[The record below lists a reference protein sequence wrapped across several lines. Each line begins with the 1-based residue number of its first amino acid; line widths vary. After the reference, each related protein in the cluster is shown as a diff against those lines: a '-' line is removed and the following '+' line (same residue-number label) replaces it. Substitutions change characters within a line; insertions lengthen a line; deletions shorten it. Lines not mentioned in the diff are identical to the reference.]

1 MINLE
6 KEIRE
11 QPEVLASVGAY
22 NRETVRALVAAAK
35 QRGVKQITFAARG
48 TSDHA
53 CIYAQYLFGIYA
65 GIPCGLATPSV
76 ISQYGAKF
84 HFADTLVIGVSQSGQ
99 AKDVLAVLENAHA
112 CGCLTAAITNDAS
125 SPVAQYA
132 DYHLDCHAGPET
144 SIAATKTFTSQM
156 YLLAM
161 LCSEWSGNPELAAVL
176 DRVPETVAEV
186 LSKVPA
192 ELDAIV
198 PQYRDIEDAFVLG
211 RGLAYPIALEGAL
224 KTLET
229 NRIRVKGY
237 PISDFHHGPLAQVHE
252 GTLVI
257 VMAPEGPVSGDALE
271 MMDKLDRIGANV
283 FVLSDNAGIIG
294 GRKPSVLLPANGA
307 DVGAAWTMA
316 VTMQLFALKLTEQ
329 KGIDPDASTV
339 LKKVTV
345 TK

>member
-11 QPEVLASVGAY
+11 QPEVLAAVGAY
-22 NRETVRALVAAAK
+22 NRETVRALAAAAK
-35 QRGVKQITFAARG
+35 QRGVKHIIFAARG

-53 CIYAQYLFGIYA
+53 CVYAQYLFGIYA

-76 ISQYGAKF
+76 VSQYGAEF
-84 HFADTLVIGVSQSGQ
+84 HFEDTLVIGVSQSGQ
-99 AKDVLAVLENAHA
+99 AKDVLAVLENAHT
-112 CGCLTAAITNDAS
+112 CGCITAAVTNDAS
-125 SPVAQYA
+125 SPIAKYV

-161 LCSEWSGNPELAAVL
+161 LCSEWSGSSELAAIL
-176 DRVPETVAEV
+176 ERVPATVAEV
-186 LSKVPA
+186 LRTVPGEIEA
-192 ELDAIV
+192 LI
-198 PQYRDIEDAFVLG
+198 PKYRDIEDAFVLG
-211 RGLAYPIALEGAL
+211 RGLSYPIALEGAL

-257 VMAPEGPVSGDALE
+257 VLAPKGPVSGDALE
-271 MMDKLDRIGANV
+271 MIGKLEKIGAEV
-283 FVLSDNAGIIG
+283 LILSDNVGIIG
-294 GRKPSVLLPANGA
+294 GRKPSILLPANGA

-329 KGIDPDASTV
+329 KGIDPDASAV